1 MTTHTIRHTA
11 APRSASLLDRLSN
24 AYGLYRQRRQLA
36 DLDAH
41 MRADLGLTEADI
53 LRETNRSVWDV
64 PQGWR
69 A

>member
-1 MTTHTIRHTA
+1 MTTHTIR
-11 APRSASLLDRLSN
+11 RSASTRPATLLDRISN

-41 MRADLGLTEADI
+41 LRADLGLSEADI

>member
-1 MTTHTIRHTA
+1 MTTYTIHRTT
-11 APRSASLLDRLSN
+11 SARATGLFDRIAN
-24 AYGLYRQRRQLA
+24 AFSLYRQRRQLA

-53 LRETNRSVWDV
+53 LRETNRSIWDA
-64 PQGWR
+64 PQSWR

>member
-1 MTTHTIRHTA
+1 MTTHTMHRTA
-11 APRSASLLDRLSN
+11 LTRSTSLLDRLSN

-41 MRADLGLTEADI
+41 LRADLGLTEADI
-53 LRETNRSVWDV
+53 LREANRSVWDV

>member
-1 MTTHTIRHTA
+1 MTTHMIHRTA
-11 APRSASLLDRLSN
+11 PARSASLLDRLSN

-41 MRADLGLTEADI
+41 LRADLGLTEADI
-53 LRETNRSVWDV
+53 QRETNRSVWDV

-69 A
+69 S